1 MLASSQHDLC
11 RRFAQRV
18 DGDRFDG
25 VELAASRTG
34 LPILAGAL
42 ATFECETH
50 AQYEAGDHVV
60 LVGRVLHWGAG
71 SGDALI
77 FRAGRMLSSR
87 SAVELH

>member
-1 MLASSQHDLC
+1 MTKSLDKTMSYRPNENRSPD
-11 RRFAQRV
+11 
-18 DGDRFDG
+18 
-25 VELAASRTG
+25 ST
-34 LPILAGAL
+34 
-42 ATFECETH
+42 ETH